1 VEHVPTVRHGH
12 SGPREARNA
21 RKAPRQWRYGTL
33 GRRTATVVGAAAL
46 VSLVLP
52 TGLGSAAP
60 ANPGPDLQTLVA
72 RARTLSNEINSLDE
86 QYNGLRV
93 ALSQAR
99 AESQVAQRTYA
110 QDIVRLSAGQLSIG
124 QLAAQSYMNNGL
136 DTSLQLLTTSSAQ
149 NLLSRASLMD
159 QLQTENGDRVGQM
172 AAAVAAAQR
181 ARETSI
187 QQGKIMSKL
196 TAEMAVKRAAAQKK
210 INILNSAVFA
220 RAMATFNQTGNWP
233 VINLPTANTVGEEAL
248 RAAISRE
255 GDPYVWGAAGP
266 SAFDCSGLVLWAYA
280 QVGISLPH
288 FTGDQW
294 NMGVHVPR
302 ADLQPG
308 DLVFFYADIG
318 HVGLFMGY
326 YKGQAMM
333 LDAPNFG
340 ETVREEPIDWSIYVG
355 AVQIPG

>member
-1 VEHVPTVRHGH
+1 
-12 SGPREARNA
+12 
-21 RKAPRQWRYGTL
+21 
-33 GRRTATVVGAAAL
+33 L

-52 TGLGSAAP
+52 TGLGSAARAKP
-60 ANPGPDLQTLVA
+60 TPGLQTLVA
-72 RARTLSNEINSLDE
+72 RARMLSNEINSLDE

-93 ALSQAR
+93 QLAQAR
-99 AESQVAQRTYA
+99 AEAQVSQRTYT
-110 QDIVRLSAGQLSIG
+110 QDIVRLSAGQLSVG
-124 QLAAQSYMNNGL
+124 QLAAQSYMNGGL
-136 DTSLQLLTTSSAQ
+136 VTPLELLTTSSAQ
-149 NLLSRASLMD
+149 NLLSRASFMQ
-159 QLQTENGDRVGQM
+159 QLQTENGDRVGQI

-187 QQGKIMSKL
+187 QQSKIMSRL
-196 TAEMAVKRAAAQKK
+196 AAAMAVKRNAAQKK

-220 RAMATFNQTGNWP
+220 KAMATFSKTGNWP
-233 VINLPTANTVGEEAL
+233 MINLPTANTAGEQAL
-248 RAAISRE
+248 RFAISKE

-294 NMGVHVPR
+294 NMGVHVSR
-302 ADLQPG
+302 AELQPG
-308 DLVFFYADIG
+308 DLVFFYQDIG

-333 LDAPNFG
+333 IDAPNFG
-340 ETVREEPIDWSIYVG
+340 ETVREEPIDWSIFVG
-355 AVQIPG
+355 AVRIPG